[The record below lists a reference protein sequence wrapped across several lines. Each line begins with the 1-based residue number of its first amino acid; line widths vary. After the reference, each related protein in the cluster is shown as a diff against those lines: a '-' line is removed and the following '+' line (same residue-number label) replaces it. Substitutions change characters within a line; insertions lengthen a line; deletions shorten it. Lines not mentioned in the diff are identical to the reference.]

1 MMKLTQTQTTATTL
15 GSSIIV
21 GEINTH
27 QMSAKPGDYK
37 VYDVKEEDGVET
49 ILLFVHVD
57 EIQDINTLLPKLHF
71 HGSGP
76 IGGGTYGII
85 NQENENDRDYW
96 IGRLSDYNNQNPNCK
111 DGYVSYTNY
120 GDGSFVLYT
129 NPEHSVFLLDDVD
142 MVWELFKD

>member
-1 MMKLTQTQTTATTL
+1 MKLTQTQTATTTL
-15 GSSIIV
+15 DSSIIV

-27 QMSAKPGDYK
+27 QMSAKPGNYN
-37 VYDVKEEDGVET
+37 VYDVKEEDGIET
-49 ILLFVHVD
+49 ILLFVHED
-57 EIQDINTLLPKLHF
+57 EAQDINDLLPQMQF
-71 HGSGP
+71 HGCGS

-85 NQENENDRDYW
+85 NQEHADDRDYW

-111 DGYVSYTNY
+111 DGYVSYTNH